1 MLAWRRLDHSVTMVR
16 KRTTTTLV
24 NRDGTCSIRELTG
37 YSNKERSS
45 QLNHGILFLMHT
57 LIEIKM
63 LSSSQGRGGMDVKG
77 LIESAM
83 MTSTTAA
90 QLAPMDL
97 WVQLVLSA
105 AIVVLVAVFGI
116 LLLVVV
122 VVLLVAVVEAG
133 PTVPAVAVA
142 EAAAVVQDGVLIV
155 YYRLRPTNMWTT

>member
-1 MLAWRRLDHSVTMVR
+1 MLGWRRLDHSVTMVR
-16 KRTTTTLV
+16 ERTTTTLV

-37 YSNKERSS
+37 YSNKGRSS

-63 LSSSQGRGGMDVKG
+63 LSFSQGRGGMDVKG

-97 WVQLVLSA
+97 WVQLVLSV

-133 PTVPAVAVA
+133 PTVPAAVA
-142 EAAAVVQDGVLIV
+142 EAAAVVRDGVLIV